1 MNTRSLFA
9 PGPGRLLLIA
19 ASTAM
24 FALGAAS
31 ALYGPFFPYFAETLD
46 LSPSKLGLLPGL
58 HFAGATVGVL
68 FGGMVARRV
77 GYRRVL
83 MVGGVVLTAGYG
95 AVAVAWTWLLLQMGA
110 ALLGLGFGLLV
121 NVNILVDEAFGKM
134 GAAALQLVNALFSV
148 GAIVAPLLAIF
159 SLQFGGQAVAFGVGA
174 VLAVVLIGLL
184 IKSGTSADDLRAHQH
199 EPTYDV
205 AAPGQASGDGAAA
218 DHAAGE
224 GTSGTAEDPAASAVA
239 ASTADLAATAASAA
253 SASAASTGDP
263 DTAASDTSA
272 SGAKAHHRR
281 ALILPTALFLPLYL
295 LFPGTEASF
304 ANWMPTH
311 LFSLLPAAVASAVVS
326 GYWITFTVGRLVAVP
341 ISMRIRPGT
350 LVGGAILLALLAT
363 IAATVGP
370 LAPTAY
376 LVAGLAMGPVFPGG
390 LSWLRRRYPERA
402 GEVASII
409 IAAGGIGGMI
419 IPPVIGYIVEARGI
433 PAIAVTLAV
442 LLSVAVLLA
451 AVIGIS
457 GRTQG
462 PAVTTG

>member
-83 MVGGVVLTAGYG
+83 MTGAIVLTAGYG
-95 AVAVAWTWLLLQMGA
+95 AVAAAWTWPMLQMGA
-110 ALLGLGFGLLV
+110 AFLGLGFGLLV
-121 NVNILVDEAFGKM
+121 NVNILVDEAFGEM

-159 SLQFGGQAVAFGVGA
+159 SLQFGGQAVAFGIGA

-184 IKSGTSADDLRAHQH
+184 IKSGSSADDLRAHQH
-199 EPTYDV
+199 EPAYDM
-205 AAPGQASGDGAAA
+205 AAPGQASGDDSPGLVASTTT
-218 DHAAGE
+218 
-224 GTSGTAEDPAASAVA
+224 GTTGTTSDTAEKS
-239 ASTADLAATAASAA
+239 AATAATV
-253 SASAASTGDP
+253 ASAA
-263 DTAASDTSA
+263 
-272 SGAKAHHRR
+272 KARHRR
-281 ALILPTALFLPLYL
+281 ALIVPTALFLPLYL

-311 LFSLLPAAVASAVVS
+311 LFSLLPAAVASTVVS
-326 GYWITFTVGRLVAVP
+326 GYWLTFTVGRLVAVP

-350 LVGGAILLALLAT
+350 LVAGAITLALIAA
-363 IAATVGP
+363 IAATVDS
-370 LAPTAY
+370 LAPAAY

-390 LSWLRRRYPERA
+390 LSWLRRRYPQRA
-402 GEVASII
+402 GEVGSII

-419 IPPVIGYIVEARGI
+419 IPPMIGYIVEARGI

-462 PAVTTG
+462 SGMRTG

>member
-68 FGGMVARRV
+68 FGGMVARRI

-83 MVGGVVLTAGYG
+83 MAGAVVLTAGYG
-95 AVAVAWTWLLLQMGA
+95 AVAVAWTWPLLQMGA

-121 NVNILVDEAFGKM
+121 NVNILVDEAFGEM

-159 SLQFGGQAVAFGVGA
+159 SLQFGGQTVAFGIGA
-174 VLAVVLIGLL
+174 GLAVILIGLL

-199 EPTYDV
+199 EPAYDI
-205 AAPGQASGDGAAA
+205 AAPGQATATSDTADDPAA
-218 DHAAGE
+218 
-224 GTSGTAEDPAASAVA
+224 TSGTA
-239 ASTADLAATAASAA
+239 ATAA
-253 SASAASTGDP
+253 
-263 DTAASDTSA
+263 
-272 SGAKAHHRR
+272 KARHRR

-326 GYWITFTVGRLVAVP
+326 GYWITFTMGRLLAVP

-363 IAATVGP
+363 IAATVDP
-370 LAPTAY
+370 LAPAAY

-402 GEVASII
+402 GEVGSII

-462 PAVTTG
+462 SAVTTG

>member
-31 ALYGPFFPYFAETLD
+31 ALYGPFFPYFSETLD
-46 LSPSKLGLLPGL
+46 LSPSRLGLLPGL
-58 HFAGATVGVL
+58 HFAGATMGVL

-83 MVGGVVLTAGYG
+83 MTGAVVLTAGYG
-95 AVAVAWTWLLLQMGA
+95 AVAVAWTWPLLQMGA

-121 NVNILVDEAFGKM
+121 NVNILVDEAFGEM

-159 SLQFGGQAVAFGVGA
+159 SLQFGGQTVAFGIGA
-174 VLAVVLIGLL
+174 VLAVILIGLL
-184 IKSGTSADDLRAHQH
+184 TKSGTSADDLRAHQH
-199 EPTYDV
+199 EPTYDM
-205 AAPGQASGDGAAA
+205 AAPGQPSGDGAAA
-218 DHAAGE
+218 AHAAEE
-224 GTSGTAEDPAASAVA
+224 GTSDTAVATSGTAEEPAAA
-239 ASTADLAATAASAA
+239 AASAA
-253 SASAASTGDP
+253 SAAPDTAAP
-263 DTAASDTSA
+263 DTAASDTAA
-272 SGAKAHHRR
+272 SDTAAAAAAKARHRR

-350 LVGGAILLALLAT
+350 MVGGAILLALLAT
-363 IAATVGP
+363 VAATVDS
-370 LAPTAY
+370 LAPAAY

-402 GEVASII
+402 GEVGSII

-419 IPPVIGYIVEARGI
+419 IPPAIGYIVEARGVS
-433 PAIAVTLAV
+433 AIAVTLAV
-442 LLSVAVLLA
+442 LLAGSVLLA
-451 AVIGIS
+451 TIIGIS

-462 PAVTTG
+462 SAPT

>member
-58 HFAGATVGVL
+58 HFAGATLGVL
-68 FGGMVARRV
+68 FGGMAARRV

-83 MVGGVVLTAGYG
+83 MIGAIVLTAGYG

-110 ALLGLGFGLLV
+110 AFLGLGFGLLV
-121 NVNILVDEAFGKM
+121 NVNILVDEAFGEM

-159 SLQFGGQAVAFGVGA
+159 SLRFGGQTTAFGIGA
-174 VLAVVLIGLL
+174 ALAVILIGLL
-184 IKSGTSADDLRAHQH
+184 IKSGTSADDLRADEHD
-199 EPTYDV
+199 TAYDI
-205 AAPGQASGDGAAA
+205 AAPSQSSGDGRAELVADPEASPSAAA
-218 DHAAGE
+218 PRATDRV
-224 GTSGTAEDPAASAVA
+224 ASAESISSRA
-239 ASTADLAATAASAA
+239 R
-253 SASAASTGDP
+253 
-263 DTAASDTSA
+263 
-272 SGAKAHHRR
+272 HRR
-281 ALILPTALFLPLYL
+281 ALIVPTALFLPLYL

-311 LFSLLPAAVASAVVS
+311 LFSLLPAAVASTVVS
-326 GYWITFTVGRLVAVP
+326 GYWLTFTVGRLVAVP
-341 ISMRIRPGT
+341 ISMRVRPGT
-350 LVGGAILLALLAT
+350 LVGGAIILALIAT
-363 IAATVGP
+363 VAATVDA
-370 LAPTAY
+370 LAPAAY

-390 LSWLRRRYPERA
+390 LSWLRHRYPQRA
-402 GEVASII
+402 GEVGSII

-419 IPPVIGYIVEARGI
+419 IPPMIGYIVEARGV
-433 PAIAVTLAV
+433 PAIAVTLAT
-442 LLSVAVLLA
+442 LLSGAVVLA
-451 AVIGIS
+451 TVIGIS

-462 PAVTTG
+462 SGMRTG

>member
-68 FGGMVARRV
+68 SGGMVARRI

-83 MVGGVVLTAGYG
+83 MAGALVLTAGYG
-95 AVAVAWTWLLLQMGA
+95 AVAVAWTWPLLQMGA

-159 SLQFGGQAVAFGVGA
+159 SLQFGGQTVAFGIGA

-199 EPTYDV
+199 EPAYDI
-205 AAPGQASGDGAAA
+205 AAPGQAAA
-218 DHAAGE
+218 
-224 GTSGTAEDPAASAVA
+224 TSN
-239 ASTADLAATAASAA
+239 TADDPAATAASA
-253 SASAASTGDP
+253 T
-263 DTAASDTSA
+263 
-272 SGAKAHHRR
+272 KARHRR

-350 LVGGAILLALLAT
+350 LVAGAITLALIAT
-363 IAATVGP
+363 IAATVDP
-370 LAPTAY
+370 LAPAAY

-402 GEVASII
+402 GEVGSII

-433 PAIAVTLAV
+433 PAIAVTLSV

-462 PAVTTG
+462 SAVTTG